1 MDRIDYSLLELGV
14 KGEEGRS
21 VQSTQINS
29 SGRKEEVPK
38 EKLEGFTRRREK
50 EGMDAG
56 QVKASGS
63 VHFRF

>member
-14 KGEEGRS
+14 KGEEGGS

-29 SGRKEEVPK
+29 SGRKEEVSK
-38 EKLEGFTRRREK
+38 EKLEGFTRREK